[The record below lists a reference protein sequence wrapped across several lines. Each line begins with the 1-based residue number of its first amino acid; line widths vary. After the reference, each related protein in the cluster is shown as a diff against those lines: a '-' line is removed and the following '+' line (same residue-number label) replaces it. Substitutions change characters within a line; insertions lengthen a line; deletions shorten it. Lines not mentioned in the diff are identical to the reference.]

1 MCSDAE
7 RVAFDAVLTSVGS
20 LFGGM
25 DGCAFDDLMGIST
38 QTLLSKP
45 VAGRTV
51 CKYSRN

>member
-25 DGCAFDDLMGIST
+25 DGCAFDDLMGISP
-38 QTLLSKP
+38 QTLQLPS
-45 VAGRTV
+45 
-51 CKYSRN
+51 